1 MDRPPAGRPLRRG
14 AGDFMAK
21 SIDIGWRGFLLRFA
35 AGLVLVFSTYNPEGY
50 SYFHWVKH
58 NFPSVTAFEAFVGVA
73 LIVGWAIYIRA
84 ALRSLGAVGLVLAT
98 AFFGTLLWL
107 VVDMGLIAADN
118 IRVITYLILTLLAL
132 VISTGL
138 SWSHVRRR
146 LSGQMDTDDV

>member
-1 MDRPPAGRPLRRG
+1 
-14 AGDFMAK
+14 
-21 SIDIGWRGFLLRFA
+21 
-35 AGLVLVFSTYNPEGY
+35 
-50 SYFHWVKH
+50 
-58 NFPSVTAFEAFVGVA
+58 
-73 LIVGWAIYIRA
+73 
-84 ALRSLGAVGLVLAT
+84 VGLVLAT

-118 IRVITYLILTLLAL
+118 VRVITYLILTLLAL